1 MYQQSIPYYCSI
13 RLDERGLTAIFPKDE
28 DQMTTDEKRKFL
40 EASGASLFNQENQK
54 ILSHLQRQLYQ
65 AIVEY
70 LNNPRD
76 PFS

>member
-1 MYQQSIPYYCSI
+1 MYQQSIPYFCSI

-28 DQMTTDEKRKFL
+28 DQMTTDGKRKFL

-54 ILSHLQRQLYQ
+54 ILTHLQRQLYQ
-65 AIVEY
+65 ATVEY
-70 LNNPRD
+70 LSKTQD